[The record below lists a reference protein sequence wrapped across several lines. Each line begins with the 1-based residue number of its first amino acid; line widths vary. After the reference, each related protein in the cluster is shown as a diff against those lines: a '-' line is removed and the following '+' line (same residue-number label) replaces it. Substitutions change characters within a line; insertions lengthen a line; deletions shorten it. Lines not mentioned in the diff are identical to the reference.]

1 MDDDRRI
8 KKDRR
13 RTDRGGKEIA
23 EETDPPLVEILARPC
38 VLHRSESWQGP
49 ASLAAS
55 SPRNRMLLMEHLP
68 ECALSDNTNWPS
80 WEVDCCICDRLR
92 ACEQRVL
99 DAARE
104 AVVALKPRLKVEK
117 YKGGYDCC
125 GCSTTYD
132 LMKDALAAIDALRE
146 KP

>member
-1 MDDDRRI
+1 M
-8 KKDRR
+8 
-13 RTDRGGKEIA
+13 T
-23 EETDPPLVEILARPC
+23 
-38 VLHRSESWQGP
+38 
-49 ASLAAS
+49 
-55 SPRNRMLLMEHLP
+55 EHLP
-68 ECALSDNTNWPS
+68 ECPTENAVCHKAWPTS
-80 WEVDCCICDRLR
+80 HECVDCRCICPELR

-132 LMKDALAAIDALRE
+132 LMEDALAAIDALRGE
-146 KP
+146 RNG

>member
-1 MDDDRRI
+1 M
-8 KKDRR
+8 
-13 RTDRGGKEIA
+13 
-23 EETDPPLVEILARPC
+23 
-38 VLHRSESWQGP
+38 S
-49 ASLAAS
+49 
-55 SPRNRMLLMEHLP
+55 NHLP
-68 ECALSDNTNWPS
+68 ECPGNLGVGQMPDGPCTF
-80 WEVDCCICDRLR
+80 CDMLR

-104 AVVALKPRLKVEK
+104 AVVALKPWLEVES

-132 LMKDALAAIDALRE
+132 LMEDALAAIDALRE